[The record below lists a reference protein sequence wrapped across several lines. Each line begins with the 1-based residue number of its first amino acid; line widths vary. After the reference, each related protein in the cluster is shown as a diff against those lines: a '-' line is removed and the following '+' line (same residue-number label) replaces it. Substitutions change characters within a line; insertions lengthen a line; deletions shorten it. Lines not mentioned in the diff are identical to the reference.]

1 MKYWI
6 NTTLP
11 FNRANPKIVS
21 LLWLSL
27 IFLAPAWGQSVKI
40 AGKVYDQF
48 GSLPGAKVAVEG
60 STLSTSTDVNG
71 SFMMEIDPGTY
82 NIVAG
87 FVMYNNQIQQVN
99 VAAGDSIYLDF
110 QLESG
115 FSIDQEV
122 NVGTRFTPRALQ
134 ETTVPID
141 IISNAT
147 LSASPQVELGQ
158 ILHYSAASFH
168 STRQTIADG
177 TDYIDPATLRGLGP
191 DQVLVLIN
199 GKRRHISSLL
209 NVNGTVGRGSVGTD
223 FNAIPAGAVD
233 RIEIL
238 RDGAAAQ
245 YGSDAIAGVVN
256 IVLKERT
263 GVTTVDGG
271 YGVNELSDGST
282 KFFYGNGGFDIG
294 EGGHVN
300 MTLEFRDRGAVNRA
314 GNYAGPVYFNE
325 NQGADELLISQ
336 RDFFAQTG
344 YDNQRVMSIGSAAT
358 RNQSVFF
365 NMDIPINHVT
375 HFYGHGGV
383 NFRQGKGRG
392 FYRFPKDSIR
402 VVAELYPDGF
412 SPGLRTDIRD
422 DAITLGFRGL
432 KNTWNLDLSNTI
444 GRNGLDFNVEN
455 SNNASLG
462 QASPTDFY
470 SGGFIYAQNTT
481 NFDAFRTFNALKG
494 INVAFGAEMRIE
506 RYEIIK
512 GEETSYV
519 NGLDSVQVGTALV
532 PAAAGAQVFPG
543 FQSDNALEEFRT
555 NNAWYLEVESK
566 LNSAFLLGT
575 ALRYEVYSD
584 FGDQL
589 TWKLSGRYKLGE
601 NYSLSG
607 GLSTGFRAPSLHQ
620 FYFNNVGTQFV
631 NSNPLRVGTFNN
643 ESTVA
648 RAFGIGDLKPE
659 LSDHISLGFIGKPT
673 AEFTIKVDFYDIR
686 IRDRIVLSGRFDEG
700 YEAILG
706 PLGVGA
712 AQFFTN
718 AVDTRTTGVDVVLN
732 YRLKMPQ
739 YEFFSLLSGNW
750 TSTRLD
756 GDVQAG
762 GALAGEEEILF
773 NREEISRVEVAQP
786 NFKIISQNN
795 LKYQKFS
802 FDANLTFFGR
812 VEYIH
817 PDDGNPV
824 NWTENSFNGF
834 VESRDQVFDPK
845 LITDLSA
852 AYQFSDNFRFLIGG
866 HNIMDVYPDEH
877 AHSGNTSHG
886 SFRFSR
892 RVQQFGV
899 NGRHWFMKMTL
910 SF

>member
-1 MKYWI
+1 MKD
-6 NTTLP
+6 NLK
-11 FNRANPKIVS
+11 KIGW
-21 LLWLSL
+21 LWLNL
-27 IFLAPAWGQSVKI
+27 VVLLPATAQSVKV

-48 GSLPGAKVAVEG
+48 GNLPGARVAVEG
-60 STLSTSTDVNG
+60 ATFSTSTDVNG
-71 SFMMEIDPGTY
+71 NFLMNIDPGAYT
-82 NIVAG
+82 IVAG
-87 FVMYNNQIQQVN
+87 FVMYGNQTQQVDVN
-99 VAAGDSIYLDF
+99 AGDSIYLEF

-122 NVGTRFTPRALQ
+122 NVGTRFTPRALN

-147 LSASPQVELGQ
+147 LSASPQIELGQ
-158 ILHYSAASFH
+158 ILQYSAASFH
-168 STRQTIADG
+168 STHQTISDG
-177 TDYIDPATLRGLGP
+177 TDFIDPATLRGLGP

-271 YGVNELSDGST
+271 FGVNELGDGNT
-282 KFFYGNGGFDIG
+282 RFFYGNGGFDVG
-294 EGGHVN
+294 EGGYLN

-314 GNYAGPVYFNE
+314 GAYNGPVYAND
-325 NQGADELLISQ
+325 NSTLDDLLISQ
-336 RDFFAQTG
+336 RNFFDQTG

-392 FYRFPKDSIR
+392 FYRFPKDSVR
-402 VVAELYPDGF
+402 VVADLYPDGF

-422 DAITLGFRGL
+422 EAVTLGFRGL
-432 KNTWNLDLSNTI
+432 KNTWKLDLSNTI
-444 GRNGLDFNVEN
+444 GRNRLDFNVEN

-462 QASPTDFY
+462 LASPTDFY
-470 SGGFIYAQNTT
+470 SGGFFYAQNTT
-481 NFDAFRTFNALKG
+481 NFDAFRTFNALQG

-512 GEETSYV
+512 GEEASYV
-519 NGLDSVQVGTALV
+519 TGEDSVQIGAISV
-532 PAAAGAQVFPG
+532 PGASGAQVFPG
-543 FQSDNALEEFRT
+543 FQPDNELEEFRT

-566 LNSAFLLGT
+566 LNSSFLLGT

-620 FYFNNVGTQFV
+620 FYFNNVGTQFI

-643 ESTVA
+643 ESTVS
-648 RAFGIGDLKPE
+648 RAFGIGVLKPE

-673 AEFTIKVDFYDIR
+673 ADFNIKVDFYDIR

-700 YEAILG
+700 YEDILG

-718 AVDTRTTGVDVVLN
+718 AVNTRTTGIDVVLN

-750 TSTRLD
+750 TRTRLD
-756 GDVQAG
+756 GEIQAS
-762 GALAGEEEILF
+762 GALEGQEDVLF

-795 LKYQKFS
+795 LKYQQFS
-802 FDANLTFFGR
+802 FDLNLTMFGR
-812 VEYIH
+812 VQYIH
-817 PDDGNPV
+817 PGDGNPAD
-824 NWTENSFNGF
+824 WTINSYTGQ
-834 VESRDQVFDPK
+834 VETRDQTFEPK
-845 LITDLSA
+845 LISDLST
-852 AYQFSDNFRFLIGG
+852 AYQFSDNFRLLAGV
-866 HNIMDVYPDEH
+866 HNMMDIYPDEH
-877 AHSGNTSHG
+877 LHAGNTSHG
-886 SFRFSR
+886 SFQYSR

-899 NGRHWFMKMTL
+899 NGRKWFMKLTL
-910 SF
+910 TF

>member
-1 MKYWI
+1 MSAKE
-6 NTTLP
+6 
-11 FNRANPKIVS
+11 KIFWSFGLVLMAMVPS
-21 LLWLSL
+21 V
-27 IFLAPAWGQSVKI
+27 AQSVKV

-48 GSLPGAKVAVEG
+48 GNLPGAKVAVQG
-60 STLSTSTDVNG
+60 STISTSTDVNG
-71 SFMMEIDPGTY
+71 NFLMNLDPGTY
-82 NIVAG
+82 DVVAS
-87 FVMYNNQIQQVN
+87 FVMYSEQTQQVDLD
-99 VAAGDSIYLDF
+99 AGDSIYLEF

-122 NVGTRFTPRALQ
+122 NVGTRFSPRALQ

-147 LSASPQVELGQ
+147 LSSSPQIELGQ

-168 STRQTIADG
+168 STHQTIADG

-263 GVTTVDGG
+263 GVTTIDGG
-271 YGVNELSDGST
+271 YGVNELGDGST

-314 GNYAGPVYFNE
+314 GTYTGPVYVNNNPDLDAILI
-325 NQGADELLISQ
+325 NQ
-336 RDFFAQTG
+336 RNFFDQTG

-365 NMDIPINHVT
+365 NMDIPINNVT
-375 HFYGHGGV
+375 HFYSHGGV
-383 NFRQGKGRG
+383 NFRQGRGKG
-392 FYRFPKDSIR
+392 FYRFPKDSVR

-444 GRNGLDFNVEN
+444 GRNRLDFNVEN

-462 QASPTDFY
+462 LTSPTDFY
-470 SGGFIYAQNTT
+470 SGGFFYAQNTT
-481 NFDAFRTFNALKG
+481 NFDAFRTFNALEG

-512 GEETSYV
+512 GEEASYDA
-519 NGLDSVQVGTALV
+519 GDATVQIGGNTV
-532 PAAAGAQVFPG
+532 PAAPGAQVFPG
-543 FQSDNALEEFRT
+543 FQSDNELEEFRT
-555 NNAWYLEVESK
+555 NNAWYLEIESK
-566 LNSAFLLGT
+566 LSSAFMLGT

-620 FYFNNVGTQFV
+620 FYFNNVSTQFV
-631 NSNPLRVGTFNN
+631 NSDPLRVGTFNN

-648 RAFGIGDLKPE
+648 RAFGIGELTPE

-673 AEFTIKVDFYDIR
+673 SDFTIKVDFYDIR
-686 IRDRIVLSGRFDEG
+686 IRDRIVLSGRFDQG
-700 YEAILG
+700 YEEILG
-706 PLGVGA
+706 PLRVGA

-732 YRLKMPQ
+732 YRLKTSQ

-750 TSTRLD
+750 TATRLQ
-756 GDVQAG
+756 GAVQAS
-762 GALAGEEEILF
+762 GALEGEEDVLF
-773 NREEISRVEVAQP
+773 NREEISRVEVVQP
-786 NFKIISQNN
+786 NFKVISQNN
-795 LKYQKFS
+795 LKYQKFL
-802 FDANLTFFGR
+802 FDANLTLFGR

-817 PDDGNPV
+817 PDDGNQA
-824 NWTENSFNGF
+824 NWTLNTFSGL
-834 VESRDQVFDPK
+834 VESRDQTFDPK
-845 LITDLSA
+845 LITDLSV
-852 AYQFSDNFRFLIGG
+852 AYQFSDNFRFQVGG
-866 HNIMDVYPDEH
+866 HNIMDIYPDEH
-877 AHSGNTSHG
+877 THAGNTSHG
-886 SFRFSR
+886 NFRFSR

>member
-1 MKYWI
+1 MKIDLKWYW
-6 NTTLP
+6 TFLVWCWP
-11 FNRANPKIVS
+11 CVM
-21 LLWLSL
+21 LL
-27 IFLAPAWGQSVKI
+27 GQSAKVT
-40 AGKVYDQF
+40 GKVYDQF
-48 GSLPGAKVAVEG
+48 GNLPGAKVAIEG

-71 SFMMEIDPGTY
+71 NFLMLVDPGSY
-82 NIVAG
+82 NIAVG
-87 FVMYNNQIQQVN
+87 FVMYNSQSQPVEL
-99 VAAGDSIYLDF
+99 VAGDSVHLEF

-134 ETTVPID
+134 ETSVPID
-141 IISNAT
+141 IISNTT
-147 LSASPQVELGQ
+147 LSSSAQIELGQ
-158 ILHYSAASFH
+158 VLHYSAASFH
-168 STRQTIADG
+168 STHQTISDG

-223 FNAIPAGAVD
+223 FNAIPTGAVD

-256 IVLKERT
+256 IILKERT

-271 YGVNELSDGST
+271 YGINQEGDGET

-314 GNYAGPVYFNE
+314 GPYSGPVYFNDDAAQD
-325 NQGADELLISQ
+325 NPLIQS
-336 RDFFAQTG
+336 RNFFDQTG
-344 YDNQRVMSIGSAAT
+344 YDNHRVMSIGSAAT

-365 NMDIPINHVT
+365 NMEIPINEVT
-375 HFYGHGGV
+375 QFYGHGGV
-383 NFRQGKGRG
+383 NFRQGRGRG
-392 FYRFPKDSIR
+392 FYRFPKDSVR

-422 DAITLGFRGL
+422 DAITLGFQGL

-444 GRNGLDFNVEN
+444 GRNMLDFNVEN
-455 SNNASLG
+455 SNNASMGLT
-462 QASPTDFY
+462 SPTDFY
-470 SGGFIYAQNTT
+470 SGGFLYGQNTT
-481 NFDAFRTFNALKG
+481 NFDAFRTFNALYG
-494 INVAFGAEMRIE
+494 VNVALGAEMRIE
-506 RYEIIK
+506 RYESVR
-512 GEETSYV
+512 GEESSYI
-519 NGLDSVQVGTALV
+519 NGQDSVSVGTAMV
-532 PAAAGAQVFPG
+532 AAAPGAQLFPG
-543 FQSDNALEEFRT
+543 FQPDNELAEFRT

-566 LNSAFLLGT
+566 LNPVFLLGT

-601 NYSLSG
+601 NYSFSG

-620 FYFNNVGTQFV
+620 FYFNNVSIQFV
-631 NSNPLRVGTFNN
+631 DGDPLRVGTFNN

-648 RAFGIGDLKPE
+648 RAFGIGALKPE
-659 LSDHISLGFIGKPT
+659 LSDHISLGFIGKP
-673 AEFTIKVDFYDIR
+673 AENFTVKVDFYDIR

-700 YEAILG
+700 YEDILA

-732 YRLKMPQ
+732 YRLKMPR
-739 YEFFSLLSGNW
+739 YEFFSMLSGNW
-750 TSTRLD
+750 TSTRLN
-756 GDVQAG
+756 GNIETS
-762 GALAGEEEILF
+762 GALAGQEAVLF

-786 NFKIISQNN
+786 NFKVISQNN
-795 LKYQKFS
+795 LKYQKFT
-802 FDANLTFFGR
+802 FDTNFTLFGR

-817 PDDGNPV
+817 PADGDPAD
-824 NWTENSFNGF
+824 WTINAFTGAT
-834 VESRDQVFDPK
+834 ESRDQTFTPK

-852 AYQFSDNFRFLIGG
+852 SYQLNDNFRFLLGG
-866 HNIMDVYPDEH
+866 HNIFDVYPDEH
-877 AHSGNTSHG
+877 EHSGNTSHG

-899 NGRHWFMKMTL
+899 NGRHWFVKMTL

>member
-1 MKYWI
+1 MRI
-6 NTTLP
+6 DRVIHIVLFAVILP
-11 FNRANPKIVS
+11 
-21 LLWLSL
+21 
-27 IFLAPAWGQSVKI
+27 LAPICAQSTKI

-48 GSLPGAKVAVEG
+48 GNLPGAKVAIEG
-60 STLSTSTDVNG
+60 STISTSTDVNG
-71 SFMMEIDPGTY
+71 NFLLSIDPGSY
-82 NIVAG
+82 NVAVG
-87 FVMYNNQIQQVN
+87 FVMYKSQTQPVQLV
-99 VAAGDSIYLDF
+99 AGDSVYLEF

-141 IISNAT
+141 IINNST
-147 LSASPQVELGQ
+147 LSSSPQIELGQ
-158 ILHYSAASFH
+158 VLHYSSASFH
-168 STRQTIADG
+168 STHQTISDG

-223 FNAIPAGAVD
+223 FNAIPTGAVD

-256 IVLKERT
+256 IILKERT

-271 YGVNELSDGST
+271 YGINELGDGEA

-314 GNYAGPVYFNE
+314 GSYTGPVYYND
-325 NQGADELLISQ
+325 QPDLDAMLI
-336 RDFFAQTG
+336 RNRNFFDQTG
-344 YDNQRVMSIGSAAT
+344 YENQRVMSIGSAAT
-358 RNQSVFF
+358 RNQSMFF
-365 NMDIPINHVT
+365 NMEIPINTVT
-375 HFYGHGGV
+375 YFYGHGGV
-383 NFRQGKGRG
+383 NFRQGRGRG

-402 VVAELYPDGF
+402 VVAEIYPDGF
-412 SPGLRTDIRD
+412 SPGMRTDIRD

-444 GRNGLDFNVEN
+444 GRNLLDFNVEN

-462 QASPTDFY
+462 LTSPSEFY
-470 SGGFIYAQNTT
+470 SGGFFYAQNTT
-481 NFDAFRTFNALKG
+481 NFDAFRTFNALYG
-494 INVAFGAEMRIE
+494 VNVAFGAEMRIE
-506 RYEIIK
+506 RYKIVK
-512 GEETSYV
+512 GEESSYI
-519 NGLDSVQVGTALV
+519 NGADSVLVGTEWLS
-532 PAAAGAQVFPG
+532 AAPGAQLFPG
-543 FQSDNALEEFRT
+543 FQPENELEEFRT
-555 NNAWYLEVESK
+555 NNAWYVELESK
-566 LNSAFLLGT
+566 LHPDFLLGT

-620 FYFNNVGTQFV
+620 FYFNNVGIQFV
-631 NSNPLRVGTFNN
+631 DGSPLRVGTFNN

-648 RAFGIGDLKPE
+648 RAFGIGALTPE
-659 LSDHISLGFIGKPT
+659 LSDHISLGFIGKPYDNIT
-673 AEFTIKVDFYDIR
+673 LTVDFYDIR

-700 YEAILG
+700 YEDVLS

-718 AVDTRTTGVDVVLN
+718 AVDTRTTGIDVVLN
-732 YRLKMPQ
+732 WKLKMPIFE
-739 YEFFSLLSGNW
+739 YSSILAGNW
-750 TSTRLD
+750 TATRLE
-756 GDVQAG
+756 GDIKAT
-762 GALAGEEEILF
+762 GALEGQESILF
-773 NREEISRVEVAQP
+773 NREEVSRVEVAQP
-786 NFKIISQNN
+786 NFKVISQNN
-795 LKYQKFS
+795 LKYRKFN
-802 FDANLTFFGR
+802 FNLNMTWFGK
-812 VEYIH
+812 VEYVH
-817 PDDGNPV
+817 PADGNQA
-824 NWTENSFNGF
+824 NWVQNSFNGQ
-834 VESRDQVFDPK
+834 VESRDQTFSPK
-845 LITDLSA
+845 LLTDLSA
-852 AYQFSDNFRFLIGG
+852 SYQLNDNFRILMGS
-866 HNIMDVYPDEH
+866 HNIFDVYPDRHE
-877 AHSGNTSHG
+877 HSGNTSHG
-886 SFRFSR
+886 SFQYSR
-892 RVQQFGV
+892 RVRQFGV
-899 NGRHWFMKMTL
+899 NGRHAFVKMTL